1 MKNKF
6 PLKLYAIKLFLFDLE
21 GVLYQQDFNDI
32 NCFDAIEHS
41 CSEFNKLE
49 LMFGIVT
56 ASSDNEFI
64 NKLKTIE
71 GCIVLSSSFDKV
83 TATDNFL
90 AGQSFDY
97 QNVFYMGDDL
107 LDIPLLKKCGV
118 SCAPNSSRR
127 EVKRA
132 VTFLSQSEKCEEFLE
147 ELINYYGNLKE
158 TQINATRQ

>member
-6 PLKLYAIKLFLFDLE
+6 PIKLNAIKLFLFDLE
-21 GVLYQQDFNDI
+21 GVLHQQDSSNI
-32 NCFDAIEHS
+32 NCFGAIEHA
-41 CSEFNKLE
+41 CREFNKLG

-56 ASSDNEFI
+56 AGSDNEFI
-64 NKLKTIE
+64 NKLKMIE
-71 GCIVLSSSFDKV
+71 GCIVLSASLDKV

-90 AGQSFDY
+90 SGRSFNY

-147 ELINYYGNLKE
+147 ELINYCGKLKE
-158 TQINATRQ
+158 TQIYATK